1 MAEHTLTIK
10 AKLDDSEVRS
20 KIDQLNQG
28 GGAGGS
34 SHSSKDIDKLS
45 SSLNNLKRILGGGAL
60 VNSFMN
66 LSESINL
73 FGKEGDKTAQRLK
86 SSANRVLASIASGNP
101 IVIATT
107 GLFETLAY
115 QANKLNDQL
124 EKSKKDFEELQKRI
138 ATFNDL
144 RKAAEKRDQS
154 RYDTK
159 FLENASTSDIQR
171 TLLGL
176 QKERSNKIFERD
188 YELEKG
194 GTLGFDAEK
203 VKKLNEEISE
213 LDATCDKYEATLKRR
228 LEEHADEVSQEE
240 ERRSRFAQAIS
251 RFEASQEARAAIGRG
266 DEGYFLRLR
275 EQALAG
281 MASAKQSN
289 LPDVWE
295 EFRNQYESAQNAL
308 TQLWSKIEDDA
319 KKQEQRATDLALAQA
334 DWADSEKTRFAT
346 MTGDISYFQ

>member
-20 KIDQLNQG
+20 KIDKLNQG
-28 GGAGGS
+28 EGTGGS
-34 SHSSKDIDKLS
+34 SQSGKDIDKLS
-45 SSLNNLKRILGGGAL
+45 SSLNNLKRILGGGAIA
-60 VNSFMN
+60 NSFLN

-86 SSANRVLASIASGNP
+86 NSVSKVLASIMSGNP
-101 IVIATT
+101 VVIATT
-107 GLFETLAY
+107 GLFEVLAY

-159 FLENASTSDIQR
+159 FLENASTSSLQR
-171 TLLGL
+171 TLIGL
-176 QKERSNKIFERD
+176 QKERSDKIFERD

-251 RFEASQEARAAIGRG
+251 RFEASQEARAALGRG
-266 DEGYFLRLR
+266 D
-275 EQALAG
+275 
-281 MASAKQSN
+281 
-289 LPDVWE
+289 
-295 EFRNQYESAQNAL
+295 
-308 TQLWSKIEDDA
+308 
-319 KKQEQRATDLALAQA
+319 
-334 DWADSEKTRFAT
+334 
-346 MTGDISYFQ
+346 